1 MIQSNI
7 NQIISQFGV
16 LGGLYA
22 HSPSV
27 AAEREK
33 KAEIKTTKKELDAT
47 EQLSKELEQR
57 GEDLPTP
64 PSTSVSP
71 TQFNLESLVKAPE
84 HEQFNKEWAE
94 LSKRQYELKEKLA
107 KLDPSHKNMFAAFQ
121 AKEEARVAGLT
132 AEEDVIQKWA
142 DRYQEANKRMAAKGE
157 QKIVQKENF
166 NKTKEF
172 IKSREPSEYN
182 KLKLKNELLKRELN
196 RKETD

>member
-33 KAEIKTTKKELDAT
+33 KAEIKTTKKELEAT

-57 GEDLPTP
+57 DLPTP

-71 TQFNLESLVKAPE
+71 TQFNLESLMKAPE

-94 LSKRQYELKEKLA
+94 LSNRQYELKEKLA
-107 KLDPSHKNMFAAFQ
+107 KLDPSHKNMYAAFK

-132 AEEDVIQKWA
+132 AEEDVIQRWA
-142 DRYQEANKRMAAKGE
+142 DRYEEANRRMAAKGE
-157 QKIVQKENF
+157 QKIVQRENF
-166 NKTKEF
+166 NKTKEV

-182 KLKLKNELLKRELN
+182 KLKLKNELLKRELK

>member
-33 KAEIKTTKKELDAT
+33 KAEIKTTKKELEAT

-57 GEDLPTP
+57 ELPTP
-64 PSTSVSP
+64 PSTSVGP
-71 TQFNLESLVKAPE
+71 TQFNLESLMKAPE

-94 LSKRQYELKEKLA
+94 LSNRQYELKEKLA
-107 KLDPSHKNMFAAFQ
+107 KLDPSHKNMYAAFK

-132 AEEDVIQKWA
+132 AEEDVIQRWA
-142 DRYQEANKRMAAKGE
+142 DRYEEANRRMAAKGE

-166 NKTKEF
+166 NRTKEV

-182 KLKLKNELLKRELN
+182 KLKLKNELLKRELK

>member
-33 KAEIKTTKKELDAT
+33 KAEIKTTKKELEAT

-57 GEDLPTP
+57 DLPTP

-107 KLDPSHKNMFAAFQ
+107 KLDPSHKNMYAAFK

-132 AEEDVIQKWA
+132 AEEDVMQRWA
-142 DRYQEANKRMAAKGE
+142 DRYQEANRRMAAKGE
-157 QKIVQKENF
+157 QKIAQKENF
-166 NKTKEF
+166 NKTKEI
-172 IKSREPSEYN
+172 IKSREPSEYS
-182 KLKLKNELLKRELN
+182 KLKLKNELLKRELK

>member
-33 KAEIKTTKKELDAT
+33 KAEIKTTKKELEAT

-57 GEDLPTP
+57 DLPTP
-64 PSTSVSP
+64 PSTSISP

-94 LSKRQYELKEKLA
+94 LSNRQYELKEKLA
-107 KLDPSHKNMFAAFQ
+107 KLDPSHKNMYAAFK
-121 AKEEARVAGLT
+121 AKEEARVAGIT
-132 AEEDVIQKWA
+132 AEEDVIQRWA
-142 DRYQEANKRMAAKGE
+142 DRYQEANRRMAAKGE
-157 QKIVQKENF
+157 QKIVQRENF
-166 NKTKEF
+166 NKTKEV

-182 KLKLKNELLKRELN
+182 KLKLKNELLKRELK